1 MNGDVARSEIIT
13 FGFVFLNCAAVIL
26 GLVWAWRR
34 GWLKNLDDAS
44 YHAAFELPPDASPSK
59 ENGNG

>member
-26 GLVWAWRR
+26 GLVWAWRK
-34 GWLKNLDDAS
+34 GWLKNLDDPAYS
-44 YHAAFELPPDASPSK
+44 AALELPSDNAPSK
-59 ENGNG
+59 ENGNV